1 MGYLGS
7 ARFRRILKN
16 CKFLTLISIFITFI
30 ITYKI
35 IFLVINRERKTSKT
49 PWTSLGKPDPYFN
62 RNATSDEN
70 EIIILRWTTRYGY
83 RWGSHNIT
91 SRMCPYIVPP
101 PQGQGQKKFDK
112 LCRIT
117 SDRRYLRRSH
127 ALLIHFE
134 GRDLMSPRDQ

>member
-7 ARFRRILKN
+7 ARFRHISKQYK
-16 CKFLTLISIFITFI
+16 CLTLISIFITFT

-35 IFLVINRERKTSKT
+35 IFVVINRERKTARV
-49 PWTSLGKPDPYFN
+49 PWTSLGTPDPYFN
-62 RNATSDEN
+62 PNATNDEN
-70 EIIILRWTTRYGY
+70 EIIILRWTTHYGGPCGANKVY
-83 RWGSHNIT
+83 PRD
-91 SRMCPYIVPP
+91 CPHIVPP
-101 PQGQGQKKFDK
+101 PQGKKKFDK
-112 LCRIT
+112 KCRIT